1 MKFTRLLALCLLAAL
16 CLRAE
21 TPPPIDPAARF
32 AEMRKV
38 ADTLKYQEGEIT
50 LKGNMAKVVLPPDF
64 RYLNSNDTATVLTR
78 LWGNPPSSGILGMIT
93 SAHFDPLAG
102 EDWAVIITYA
112 EDGYVKDD
120 DAAKIDYAEMLKQ
133 MQEGALDGNKER
145 EKQGFE
151 PIQLIGWAAPPRY
164 DASAHKLYWAKEIQF
179 GDSPQHTLNY
189 NIRILGRRGVLVLN
203 AIASMPQLQ
212 AVEAATPKILSMV
225 NFTDGNRYADFKS
238 DTDKTAT
245 YGLAALVAGGIAAK
259 TGLLKG
265 LWILILAG
273 KKFVI
278 IAFIAIGTFFKR
290 LFARRK
296 SKASPFTG
304 ESTPPPAA

>member
-1 MKFTRLLALCLLAAL
+1 MKFTRLLALCLLATL

-21 TPPPIDPAARF
+21 TSPALDPAARF

-50 LKGNMAKVVLPPDF
+50 LKGNMAKVVLPAEF
-64 RYLNSNDTATVLTR
+64 RYLGPDDATTVLSR
-78 LWGNPPSSGILGMIT
+78 LWGNPKDSSVLGMIT
-93 SAHFDPLAG
+93 PAHFDPLAG
-102 EDWAVIITYA
+102 EDWAVVITYA

-133 MQEGALDGNKER
+133 MQEGALEGNKER

-164 DASAHKLYWAKEIQF
+164 DSVAHKLYWAKEIKF
-179 GDSPQHTLNY
+179 GDSPQNTLNY

-203 AIASMPQLQ
+203 AIAAMPQLK

-225 NFTDGNRYADFKS
+225 NFTDGNRYADFKA

-265 LWILILAG
+265 LWLLILAG
-273 KKFVI
+273 KKFVVL
-278 IAFIAIGTFFKR
+278 AFIAIGGFFKR
-290 LFARRK
+290 LFDRRK